1 MTEPLVA
8 HIDFETRSTVDLKK
22 SGVYRYAEDPS
33 TEILCM
39 SWCVGDE
46 AVQSWAPGEPDPT
59 PLLDHITA
67 GGTVVAHNAGFEH
80 AIWNAKTP
88 NWWPRLA
95 IEQQDCT
102 MARAVVSALPA
113 GLDQLGTAL
122 KLPVQKDKEGQ
133 RLMMQMCKP
142 RRFEGDTPIWWED
155 AERCGRLRE
164 YCDRDVETEVKAD
177 AVLSPLTASERRV
190 WLLDQTINDRGVA
203 IDKASVERAIEVVAE
218 AQKRADERMWWLTD
232 GEVRKCG
239 EVARIVAWLNARGI
253 PCESVAKGEVEEI
266 VLSSQMMGDD
276 TAEEVIRLR
285 RAASRASTAKYKA
298 MLASVCR
305 DGRVRGSLAYH
316 AAGTGRWAGRLIQ
329 PQNLPRIDAEKELSD
344 ILRIIELLAEN
355 VGRAETCDRIEL
367 LVGPAMEWLSKC
379 LRAMLM
385 AGPGKK
391 FVSGDFSNIEGR
403 TNAWISGEAWKVQA
417 FRDYDAGVGPD
428 LYRLAYAK
436 SFGVDIDAVTKADR
450 QIGKTMELACIAEGQ
465 QVLTDT
471 GLKAIEAITRT
482 DLVWDGIEFVGHEGV
497 VFRGEKKVFTYDGL
511 TATADHLVW
520 IEGVLRPVPFGVA
533 AACGSRLVRAGDR
546 GSPLRVGGGRSAREE
561 VHTGLVDSLCGHSLH
576 GVRAG
581 EVDGVFDADARC
593 QQRVPKLR
601 GQPAACAKVAG
612 APVFSRQAE
621 MHEPSVPPVQILRW
635 PWDHFRVFLAD
646 LHGRVDR
653 REPGCGPREG
663 TRPRR
668 QRQGLRAG
676 EPSMVDPCG
685 EHQKLSNV
693 RTAKTYDIRN
703 AGPRNRFT
711 ASGRLVHNCGFQGG
725 VGAFQ
730 TMGSNMGV
738 NVGDERAKELVTA
751 WRDAHPKIVQSWW
764 DLQNAAIEAV
774 SAPGVV
780 VSCLND
786 KIRYVAANGFLY
798 CKLPSS
804 RILSYAAPK
813 LVWKETPFGSPRIQI
828 EYMGVDSLTKRWQA
842 QSLYGGVQSN
852 NVVQGTARDLMVEAM
867 FRVEE
872 AGYPLVLTVHDELL
886 SEVQERFGSA
896 DEYQSLMSQLPAW
909 AEGLPVATAAWE
921 DKRYVK

>member
-1 MTEPLVA
+1 MTEPLVG

-22 SGVYRYAEDPS
+22 SGVYRYAEDPT

-46 AVQSWAPGEPDPT
+46 GVQSWAPGEPDPA

-67 GGTVVAHNAGFEH
+67 GGVVTAHNAGFER

-122 KLPVQKDKEGQ
+122 KLSVQKDKDGH

-155 AERCGRLRE
+155 AERVERLRA

-177 AVLSPLTASERRV
+177 AVLSPLTESERRV
-190 WLLDQTINDRGVA
+190 WRLDQTINDRGVG

-232 GEVRKCG
+232 GDVRKCG
-239 EVARIVAWLNARGI
+239 EVARIVAWLNARGV
-253 PCESVAKGEVEEI
+253 PCESVAKGEIEEI
-266 VLSSQMMGDD
+266 VLSSQIMGDD

-344 ILRIIELLAEN
+344 ILRIVELLAEN

-379 LRAMLM
+379 LRAMLI

-403 TNAWISGEAWKVQA
+403 TNAWVSGEAWKLQA
-417 FRDYDAGVGPD
+417 FRDYDAGTGPD

-436 SFGVDIDAVTKADR
+436 SFGVDIDAVTKPER
-450 QIGKTMELACIAEGQ
+450 QIGKTMELA
-465 QVLTDT
+465 L
-471 GLKAIEAITRT
+471 
-482 DLVWDGIEFVGHEGV
+482 
-497 VFRGEKKVFTYDGL
+497 
-511 TATADHLVW
+511 
-520 IEGVLRPVPFGVA
+520 
-533 AACGSRLVRAGDR
+533 
-546 GSPLRVGGGRSAREE
+546 
-561 VHTGLVDSLCGHSLH
+561 
-576 GVRAG
+576 
-581 EVDGVFDADARC
+581 
-593 QQRVPKLR
+593 
-601 GQPAACAKVAG
+601 
-612 APVFSRQAE
+612 
-621 MHEPSVPPVQILRW
+621 
-635 PWDHFRVFLAD
+635 
-646 LHGRVDR
+646 
-653 REPGCGPREG
+653 
-663 TRPRR
+663 
-668 QRQGLRAG
+668 
-676 EPSMVDPCG
+676 
-685 EHQKLSNV
+685 
-693 RTAKTYDIRN
+693 
-703 AGPRNRFT
+703 
-711 ASGRLVHNCGFQGG
+711 GFQGG
-725 VGAFQ
+725 AGAFI
-730 TMGSNMGV
+730 TMGANMGV
-738 NVGDERAKELVTA
+738 HVSEERANELKVA

-780 VSCLND
+780 VTCLND
-786 KIRYVAANGFLY
+786 KVRYVAANGFLY
-798 CKLPSS
+798 CKLPSG

-828 EYMGVDSLTKRWQA
+828 EYMGVDSLTKRWQP

-867 FRVEE
+867 FRVED

-886 SEVQERFGSA
+886 SEVDERFGSA
-896 DEYQSLMSQLPAW
+896 DEYQSLMSQLPEW
-909 AEGLPVATAAWE
+909 ASGLPVATAAWE

>member
-1 MTEPLVA
+1 MFEA
-8 HIDFETRSTVDLKK
+8 SIDFETRSTVDLKK
-22 SGVYRYAEDPS
+22 AGAYRYFEDAT

-39 SWCVGDE
+39 AWRIEDGEVQLWRPGDE
-46 AVQSWAPGEPDPT
+46 DPAA
-59 PLLDHITA
+59 LLEHIKA
-67 GGTVVAHNAGFEH
+67 GHVVVGHNVSFEKLGWRLLRRTICPH
-80 AIWNAKTP
+80 
-88 NWWPRLA
+88 WPELLA
-95 IEQQDCT
+95 EGLDCT
-102 MARAVVSALPA
+102 MARANVSALPA

-122 KLPVQKDKEGQ
+122 KLSAQKDKDGH
-133 RLMMQMCKP
+133 RLMMQLCKP
-142 RRFEGDTPIWWED
+142 RRFEGDTPIWWQDKEKLD
-155 AERCGRLRE
+155 RLGL
-164 YCDRDVETEVKAD
+164 YCIRDVETERAAG

-232 GEVRKCG
+232 GDVRKCG

-266 VLSSQMMGDD
+266 VLSSQIMGDD

-344 ILRIIELLAEN
+344 ILRIIELLADN

-379 LRAMLM
+379 LRAMLI

-403 TNAWISGEAWKVQA
+403 ANAWISGEAWKLDA
-417 FRDYDAGVGPD
+417 FRAYDQGSGPD

-450 QIGKTMELACIAEGQ
+450 QIGKTMELA
-465 QVLTDT
+465 L
-471 GLKAIEAITRT
+471 
-482 DLVWDGIEFVGHEGV
+482 
-497 VFRGEKKVFTYDGL
+497 
-511 TATADHLVW
+511 
-520 IEGVLRPVPFGVA
+520 
-533 AACGSRLVRAGDR
+533 
-546 GSPLRVGGGRSAREE
+546 
-561 VHTGLVDSLCGHSLH
+561 
-576 GVRAG
+576 
-581 EVDGVFDADARC
+581 
-593 QQRVPKLR
+593 
-601 GQPAACAKVAG
+601 
-612 APVFSRQAE
+612 
-621 MHEPSVPPVQILRW
+621 
-635 PWDHFRVFLAD
+635 
-646 LHGRVDR
+646 
-653 REPGCGPREG
+653 
-663 TRPRR
+663 
-668 QRQGLRAG
+668 
-676 EPSMVDPCG
+676 
-685 EHQKLSNV
+685 
-693 RTAKTYDIRN
+693 
-703 AGPRNRFT
+703 
-711 ASGRLVHNCGFQGG
+711 GFQGG
-725 VGAFQ
+725 AGAFI
-730 TMGSNMGV
+730 TMGANMGV
-738 NVGDERAKELVTA
+738 HVSEERANELKVA

-786 KIRYVAANGFLY
+786 KVRYVAANGFLY

-828 EYMGVDSLTKRWQA
+828 EYMGVDSLTKRWQP